1 MNVTSFCHS
10 ISPTKDRTY
19 APVVEGHSLNHWT
32 AWKLARVKGLIQT
45 SQWSRADE
53 RAPCKSHLQPAGV
66 EREPLACFPE
76 IQSDT
81 LTSGEAALSS
91 TSSISLA
98 TN

>member
-1 MNVTSFCHS
+1 MWDLS
-10 ISPTKDRTY
+10 SPTRDGTQ
-19 APVVEGHSLNHWT
+19 AMPPTVEGHSLNHWT
-32 AWKLARVKGLIQT
+32 AREVAHVKGLIQT

-53 RAPCKSHLQPAGV
+53 RGPCKSYLQPPGV
-66 EREPLACFPE
+66 ERELLACFPE

-81 LTSGEAALSS
+81 LTSGEAGLSS